1 MSASKPQGPRSVAL
15 VGPYLSGK
23 TALLESILSVCG
35 AVSRKGTAKEGN
47 TVGDS
52 SAEARERRMST
63 EANVATCSFMDDRFT
78 FLDCPGSL
86 EFLQE
91 SLNAIAGVD
100 AAVLVCEPDSDK
112 VRAMTPLLRALEDQ
126 GVPRMIFVNKIDKAL
141 GSTQALLDALQ
152 SVSSAPLVLRH
163 MPLVEGEQVTGYVDL
178 ASKRSYVYRPN
189 QPSEVVEAPGD
200 PIEAVRDARYRMLE
214 RLADFDDA
222 LMEKVLEEA
231 EPERDELYR
240 NLSKDFQEGLIVPVL
255 LGAAELD
262 EGVRR
267 LLKALRHE
275 VPAPAVAAAR
285 VGAEA
290 KGPAL
295 LQVLKTYH
303 TQHGGK
309 LSVARVWAGAVKDGA
324 TLNGERVGGLFRLLG
339 HETHKIPEA
348 GPGDVVGLGRLEKA
362 ATGDALI
369 EGKGPP
375 PDLPRAPRLEPVY
388 ALAIHPEKREDEV
401 KLSGALAKLADEDP
415 SLRYDHP
422 EDTNQLVL
430 RGQGDIHLKVAGD
443 RLRHKYGLAVRTAP
457 PKVPYKEAIR
467 KGVQQH
473 GRHKKQSGGHG
484 QFGDVHIEIK
494 PLPRG
499 SGFQFVDK
507 VVGGAIPRQFIPA
520 VETGVREFLSHGPLG
535 FPVVDLSVTVYD
547 GQYHA
552 VDSSEMAFKTAA
564 RIAMSE
570 GMPKCDPVL
579 LEPILHVELMAP
591 SDCTS
596 KVNQLVSGRRGQL
609 LGFDGRPGWPGWDVV
624 SAHIPQTEM
633 QDIIVELR
641 SLTQGVGTYRAKFDH
656 LQELTGRLADQA
668 VAQSRAQAA

>member
-23 TALLESILSVCG
+23 TTLLESILSVCG

-91 SLNAIAGVD
+91 SLNVLSGVD

-141 GSTQALLDALQ
+141 GSTQALLEALQ

-200 PIEAVRDARYRMLE
+200 AVEAVRESRYRMLE

-222 LMEKVLEEA
+222 LMEKVLDEA

-295 LQVLKTYH
+295 LQVLKTFH

-309 LSVARVWAGAVKDGA
+309 LSVARVWAGSVKDGA

-339 HETHKIPEA
+339 HETHKIAEA

-443 RLRHKYGLAVRTAP
+443 RLRHKYGLAVRTSP

-499 SGFQFVDK
+499 SGFKFVDK

-579 LEPILHVELMAP
+579 LEPVLHVELMAP

-609 LGFDGRPGWPGWDVV
+609 LGFDGRQGWPGWDVV

-656 LQELTGRLADQA
+656 LQELTGRLAEQA

>member
-200 PIEAVRDARYRMLE
+200 AIEAVRDARYRMLE

-348 GPGDVVGLGRLEKA
+348 VPGDVVGLGRLEKA